1 MGISGARITSVT
13 IAAIFLSLTLTNAS
27 ISRADGWKLRFSNE
41 HCEIT
46 KSEKDIQIS
55 LFVLLG
61 NNSFADEYQ
70 IAFRRKT
77 SWLRNTTG
85 RNDWWNISDWHGNA
99 GKGAEWDNDRFT
111 NATLVAAIVDGQSTN
126 ATLQRDKRG
135 DYEYLKFF
143 DTYETNSRYNRLG
156 MEATAKFKSIKI
168 ETIHTKKRLELV
180 PTFSLKG
187 IEYAYNSLMMCVN
200 KRGQDG

>member
-1 MGISGARITSVT
+1 M
-13 IAAIFLSLTLTNAS
+13 
-27 ISRADGWKLRFSNE
+27 
-41 HCEIT
+41 
-46 KSEKDIQIS
+46 
-55 LFVLLG
+55 
-61 NNSFADEYQ
+61 
-70 IAFRRKT
+70 
-77 SWLRNTTG
+77 LRNTTG

-187 IEYAYNSLMMCVN
+187 IEKYASQFVDDV
-200 KRGQDG
+200 RE